1 MVGILL
7 EGEKY
12 EPATNLFQRGGCV
25 HTDRAAHTEKDRE
38 RVGRSGR
45 DGSRGGA
52 RPACSHPLFAVLF
65 KKLAARYERCPT
77 PRDSRL
83 FYLVAL
89 LSRVAGTIRPGW
101 LSFFLLL
108 FIMVIYGTTK
118 RSIFGNLCNCQS
130 RSLSCGN
137 LSLVERLCRGGIEEK
152 V

>member
-101 LSFFLLL
+101 VRFLLFL
-108 FIMVIYGTTK
+108 HY
-118 RSIFGNLCNCQS
+118 GNLRHDETINFWEFVQLS
-130 RSLSCGN
+130 IAFFILWKSLSCGTI
-137 LSLVERLCRGGIEEK
+137 V
-152 V
+152 

>member
-1 MVGILL
+1 ML

-89 LSRVAGTIRPGW
+89 LLALLAPLGRVGLG
-101 LSFFLLL
+101 SFF
-108 FIMVIYGTTK
+108 FSIMVIYGTTK